1 MARDVVFKM
10 FDSGDGPAPT
20 CEEDR
25 AILDLIEEGDFG
37 GRIAL
42 LYTRRPSPWR
52 SFCREG
58 SRVRLLTGWDGIE
71 LLGMGAAITHQVWDE
86 GREREMYYLC
96 SFRVRK
102 EGLWSI
108 RFMPGAY
115 ARLIEACGRDGLFLT
130 SILAEN
136 RPARRLLEKRRPSLP
151 TYRLLGGFTTV
162 AIRGGVRRLLP
173 AALDWRWARREDA
186 LSVATLLRQQGAR
199 TPRFPMVTE
208 GDLLA
213 GEEFPPLTSFIV
225 LETPGGAIRACGAL
239 WDQREWKQYVVMGYR
254 GPLLW
259 LRPLSRLLFPA
270 LGYPALPPV
279 GDTLAFPTAAFLA
292 TDSEEPDLLRALLMA
307 LSHAAEKFPFF
318 LAGSADEGPGAAVL
332 RGFRGVR
339 YRSLLYRV
347 DPAGCDAEA
356 GVGPCPHVE
365 LARL

>member
-1 MARDVVFKM
+1 MTARRSANVSSASWPK
-10 FDSGDGPAPT
+10 SWSSTSTISRSA
-20 CEEDR
+20 
-25 AILDLIEEGDFG
+25 
-37 GRIAL
+37 
-42 LYTRRPSPWR
+42 TRRWRAWSSWTGRKAPSRTRRTRTNSSPWR
-52 SFCREG
+52 SRTT
-58 SRVRLLTGWDGIE
+58 RL
-71 LLGMGAAITHQVWDE
+71 
-86 GREREMYYLC
+86 
-96 SFRVRK
+96 S
-102 EGLWSI
+102 S
-108 RFMPGAY
+108 
-115 ARLIEACGRDGLFLT
+115 AC
-130 SILAEN
+130 
-136 RPARRLLEKRRPSLP
+136 
-151 TYRLLGGFTTV
+151 
-162 AIRGGVRRLLP
+162 
-173 AALDWRWARREDA
+173 
-186 LSVATLLRQQGAR
+186 
-199 TPRFPMVTE
+199 
-208 GDLLA
+208 
-213 GEEFPPLTSFIV
+213 
-225 LETPGGAIRACGAL
+225 GAIRACGAL